1 MISSTPTIGITKES
15 RDGETRVAGTPDT
28 AKRLSKKGFK
38 ILVAKGAGIQAGF
51 PDASFEMDGVQLV
64 SASEALAAD
73 VVLKINRPEESE
85 ITQLKRDSLLI
96 CLAEPYLKDDFINT
110 LAKAHVDL
118 IAMELIP
125 RTSRAQSMDVL
136 SSQAGIAGYRAV
148 LEATIH
154 YPRFLS
160 MMMTSA
166 GSSKPAKVVVL
177 GVGVAGLQAI
187 GTAKRLGAQ
196 VEAYDVRPEVKEQ
209 ILSMG
214 AKFIDLDLGEDGTGT
229 GGYAKELSEATKQKQ
244 QQLLAEKLK
253 KADII
258 ITTANVP
265 GRKAPLLVTADVVQG
280 MRAGSV
286 IVDMAAAS
294 GGNCELTE
302 KNRVLVKHGVTLVGL
317 TNYPMLVPC
326 DASSFFA
333 RNVFNLLSIMMDDK
347 TPTLKL
353 NLEDDIIAASLVTL
367 NGERRCPNP

>member
-1 MISSTPTIGITKES
+1 MIRTNPTIGITKES

-28 AKRLSKKGFK
+28 AKRLTKKGFK
-38 ILVAKGAGIQAGF
+38 VLVAKGAGVLAGF

-64 SASEALAAD
+64 SPSDALAAD
-73 VVLKINRPEESE
+73 VVLKINRPNDSE
-85 ITQLKRDSLLI
+85 ITQLKGGSLLI

-110 LAKAHVDL
+110 LAKASVDL

-148 LEATIH
+148 LEATLH

-166 GSSKPAKVVVL
+166 GSTKPAKVVVL

-209 ILSMG
+209 VLSMG
-214 AKFIDLDLGEDGTGT
+214 AKFIDLDLGEDGSGT

-265 GRKAPLLVTADVVQG
+265 GRKAPLLVTAEVVQG

-286 IVDMAAAS
+286 IVDMAAAN

-302 KNRVLVKHGVTLVGL
+302 KNRVLVKHGVILVGL
-317 TNYPMLVPC
+317 SNYPMLVPC

-353 NLEDDIIAASLVTL
+353 NLEDDIIAASLVIL
-367 NGERRCPNP
+367 NGEHRCQNP

>member
-1 MISSTPTIGITKES
+1 MIPSNPTIGITKES
-15 RDGETRVAGTPDT
+15 SDGETRVAGTPDT

-38 ILVAKGAGIQAGF
+38 VLVAKNAGVQAGF

-64 SASEALAAD
+64 SPSDALAAD

-148 LEATIH
+148 LEAAIH

-166 GSSKPAKVVVL
+166 GSTKPAKVVVL

-209 ILSMG
+209 VLSMG
-214 AKFIDLDLGEDGTGT
+214 AKFIDLDLGEDGSGT
-229 GGYAKELSEATKQKQ
+229 GGYAKELSEASKQKQ

-294 GGNCELTE
+294 GGNCALTE
-302 KNRVLVKHGVTLVGL
+302 KNQILVKHGVTLVGL